1 MSYNFLVIGGDKRIA
16 SLAKKIQED
25 GNNVKTYGNEVEEI
39 EEIKTKEELYNIN
52 YETIIAGIP
61 LSKDGINLNMPLSEK
76 TLTIDELNKVSKDK
90 TIIAGNLVNIEGDD
104 ILKDEAF
111 TILNT
116 VPTAEG
122 AIQIA
127 MEETTCIVMGIKVL
141 VLGFGRV
148 GKILCDKLCKMGAE
162 VYCEARKD
170 EDLAWIKAYGYKA
183 IRLEDIE
190 KNICKMDIIFNTI
203 PSKILDKNRLV
214 LMNKETLIVDLA
226 SFPGGVDYDAAQKLG
241 IKAILAL
248 GLPGKVAPDTA
259 ADYIK
264 EYVYKKINKIQ
275 IKE

>member
-1 MSYNFLVIGGDKRIA
+1 MSYNFLIIGGDKRIA
-16 SLAKKIQED
+16 SLARKLQED
-25 GNNVKTYGNEVEEI
+25 GNNIKTYGNEIEEI
-39 EEIKTKEELYNIN
+39 EEIKTKEELYDID
-52 YETIIAGIP
+52 YETIISGVPI
-61 LSKDGINLNMPLSEK
+61 SKDGINVNMPLSEK
-76 TLTIDELNKVSKDK
+76 KLTIKEIKEIAKNKR
-90 TIIAGNLVNIEGDD
+90 IIAGNLQNIEGDD

-127 MEETTCIVMGIKVL
+127 MEETTCTLCGLKVL

-148 GKILCDKLCKMGAE
+148 GKTLCDKLCKMGVE
-162 VYCEARKD
+162 VYCEARKE
-170 EDLAWIKAYGYKA
+170 EDLAWIKAYGYKT

-203 PSKILDKNRLV
+203 PSKILDKNKLV

-226 SFPGGVDYDAAQKLG
+226 SLPGGVDYDAAKKLG

-264 EYVYKKINKIQ
+264 EYVYRKLKNKN
-275 IKE
+275 